1 MAGNAESQASAIQR
15 LGMLGGAF
23 DPPHRAHYALAQ
35 AAIDQLQLD
44 QLRVMPTGQAW
55 HKARTLTAAEH
66 RLALCTLAFAGLD
79 RVVVDPRE
87 TLRSGATYTFD
98 TLSELRAE
106 FPAAQLFLVLGEDQ
120 ARVFTTWHRWEA
132 IVKLAII
139 CVAARADESG
149 ASGGFSTESGPTT
162 PFQRL
167 ELPLLSVSATDI
179 RQRVASH
186 KSVSP
191 LVFDSVAR
199 YIEQHHL
206 YLTT

>member
-1 MAGNAESQASAIQR
+1 MTVRSDTKPQTITR

-23 DPPHRAHYALAQ
+23 DPPHRAHFALAQ
-35 AAIDQLQLD
+35 AALNQLQLD
-44 QLRVMPTGQAW
+44 QLRIVPTGQAW
-55 HKARTLTAAEH
+55 HKSRVLTAPEH
-66 RLALCTLAFAGLD
+66 RLAMCELGFASLD
-79 RVVVDPRE
+79 RAVIDPRE

-120 ARVFTTWHRWEA
+120 ARSFTTWHRWEA
-132 IVKLAII
+132 IAKLAII
-139 CVAARADESG
+139 CVAARADEPG
-149 ASGGFSTESGPTT
+149 ATGGFFAESAPTI
-162 PFQRL
+162 PFKRL
-167 ELPLLSVSATDI
+167 ELPLLPLSATDI
-179 RQRVASH
+179 RQRVASQ

-206 YLTT
+206 YLTP

>member
-1 MAGNAESQASAIQR
+1 MASSGDSKTQVVTR

-23 DPPHRAHYALAQ
+23 DPPHRAHFALAQ

-44 QLRVMPTGQAW
+44 QLRVIPTGQAW
-55 HKARTLTAAEH
+55 HKSRALTAAEH
-66 RLALCTLAFAGLD
+66 RVAMCELSFTGLD
-79 RVVVDPRE
+79 RAVIDRRE
-87 TLRSGATYTFD
+87 TLRDGATYTFD
-98 TLSELRAE
+98 SLLELRAE

-120 ARVFTTWHRWEA
+120 ARAFTTWHRWEA
-132 IVKLAII
+132 IAELAII

-149 ASGGFSTESGPTT
+149 ATGGFSTQSAPTP
-162 PFQRL
+162 PFKRL
-167 ELPLLSVSATDI
+167 ELPLLPVSATDI

-186 KSVSP
+186 ESVSP

-206 YLTT
+206 YLTP

>member
-1 MAGNAESQASAIQR
+1 MASIVDSNPRSVTR

-23 DPPHRAHYALAQ
+23 DPPHRAHFALAQ
-35 AAIDQLQLD
+35 AAINQLQLD
-44 QLRVMPTGQAW
+44 QLRIVPTGQAW
-55 HKARTLTAAEH
+55 HKTRTLTAAEH
-66 RLALCTLAFAGLD
+66 RLAMCELGFAGLD
-79 RVVVDPRE
+79 RAVIDSRE
-87 TLRSGATYTFD
+87 TQRVGATYTFD

-120 ARVFTTWHRWEA
+120 ARAFTTWHRWEA
-132 IVKLAII
+132 IADLAII
-139 CVAARADESG
+139 CVADRADVSG
-149 ASGGFSTESGPTT
+149 TSGVFSTQSAPTS

-167 ELPLLSVSATDI
+167 ELPLLPLSATDI

>member
-1 MAGNAESQASAIQR
+1 MSGAVDTTSHAIAR

-23 DPPHRAHYALAQ
+23 DPPHCAHAALAQ
-35 AAIDQLQLD
+35 AAIDQLKLD
-44 QLRVMPTGQAW
+44 QLRVIPTGQAW
-55 HKARTLTAAEH
+55 HKARALTPATN
-66 RLALCTLAFAGLD
+66 RLAMCKLGFAGLD
-79 RVVVDPRE
+79 RAVVDPRE
-87 TLRSGATYTFD
+87 TLRTGATYTFD
-98 TLSELRAE
+98 TLSELRLE
-106 FPAAQLFLVLGEDQ
+106 FPKAQLFLVLGEDQ
-120 ARVFTTWHRWEA
+120 ARAFTTWHRWEA
-132 IVKLAII
+132 IAKLAII

-149 ASGGFSTESGPTT
+149 ATAGFSSEFAPTP

-167 ELPLLSVSATDI
+167 ELPLLHVSATVI

-186 KSVSP
+186 KSISP

>member
-1 MAGNAESQASAIQR
+1 MAESLVVKPQAIAR

-23 DPPHRAHYALAQ
+23 DPPHRAHFALAQ

-44 QLRVMPTGQAW
+44 QLRIIPTGQAW
-55 HKARTLTAAEH
+55 HKVRALSAPEH
-66 RLALCTLAFAGLD
+66 RMAMCELGFAGLN
-79 RVVVDPRE
+79 RAMIDPRE

-98 TLSELRAE
+98 TLSELRVE
-106 FPAAQLFLVLGEDQ
+106 FPVAQLFLVLGEDQ
-120 ARVFTTWHRWEA
+120 ARAFTTWHLWEA
-132 IVKLAII
+132 IAKLAII
-139 CVAARADESG
+139 CVAARADDSGNSVVSSAES
-149 ASGGFSTESGPTT
+149 APTF
-162 PFQRL
+162 PFERL
-167 ELPLLSVSATDI
+167 ELPLLPLSATDI

-206 YLTT
+206 YLTN

>member
-1 MAGNAESQASAIQR
+1 MALNDDTQPQAIAR
-15 LGMLGGAF
+15 LGVLGGAF
-23 DPPHRAHYALAQ
+23 DPPHRAHFALAQ
-35 AAIDQLQLD
+35 AALHQLQLD
-44 QLRVMPTGQAW
+44 HLRVIPTGQAW
-55 HKARTLTAAEH
+55 HKARTLTAVEH
-66 RLALCTLAFAGLD
+66 RLALCALCFAGLG
-79 RVVVDPRE
+79 RTVVDPRE

-98 TLSELRAE
+98 TLTELRSE
-106 FPAAQLFLVLGEDQ
+106 FPAAQLFLILGEDQ

-132 IVKLAII
+132 IAKLAII

-149 ASGGFSTESGPTT
+149 VTVGFPTGT
-162 PFQRL
+162 APKPPFQRL
-167 ELPLLSVSATDI
+167 ELPLLPLSATDI
-179 RQRVASH
+179 RQRVASQ

>member
-1 MAGNAESQASAIQR
+1 MASRVDTKPLAIAR

-23 DPPHRAHYALAQ
+23 DPPHSAHYALAQ
-35 AAIDQLQLD
+35 AAVDQLQLD
-44 QLRVMPTGQAW
+44 QLHIVPTGQAW
-55 HKARTLTAAEH
+55 HKTRTLTPAEH
-66 RLALCTLAFAGLD
+66 RVAMCRLGFEGLA

-87 TLRSGATYTFD
+87 TLRAGATFTFD

-120 ARVFTTWHRWEA
+120 ARAFTTWHRWEDIA
-132 IVKLAII
+132 KLAII
-139 CVAARADESG
+139 CVAARAEESR
-149 ASGGFSTESGPTT
+149 ATAGFFTESAPKY

-167 ELPLLSVSATDI
+167 ELPLLPVSATDI

-186 KSVSP
+186 KSISP

-206 YLTT
+206 YLIP

>member
-1 MAGNAESQASAIQR
+1 MAAKVDTKPRAIAR

-44 QLRVMPTGQAW
+44 QLQVIPTGQAW
-55 HKARTLTAAEH
+55 HKARGLTAVEH
-66 RLALCTLAFAGLD
+66 RLAMCELGFAGLD
-79 RVVVDPRE
+79 CAVIDPRE
-87 TLRSGATYTFD
+87 TLRSGPTYTWD
-98 TLSELRAE
+98 TLSELHLE

-120 ARVFTTWHRWEA
+120 ARAFTTWHRWEA
-132 IVKLAII
+132 IAKLAII
-139 CVAARADESG
+139 CVAARTDESR
-149 ASGGFSTESGPTT
+149 AIGGFSTESAPKP

-167 ELPLLSVSATDI
+167 ELPLLPLSATDI

>member
-1 MAGNAESQASAIQR
+1 MASSVDSKLAAIAR

-23 DPPHRAHYALAQ
+23 DPPHRAHFALAQ
-35 AAIDQLQLD
+35 AALDQLQLD
-44 QLRVMPTGQAW
+44 QLRIVPTGQAW
-55 HKARTLTAAEH
+55 HKTRTLTAAEH
-66 RLALCTLAFAGLD
+66 RVAMCELGFAGLD
-79 RVVVDPRE
+79 RAVIDPRE
-87 TLRSGATYTFD
+87 TQRAGATYTFD
-98 TLSELRAE
+98 TLSELRRE
-106 FPAAQLFLVLGEDQ
+106 FPAAQLFLLLGEDQ
-120 ARVFTTWHRWEA
+120 ARAFTTWHRWESIA
-132 IVKLAII
+132 DLAII

-149 ASGGFSTESGPTT
+149 ATGGFSIQSAPTP

-167 ELPLLSVSATDI
+167 ELPLLPVSATDI

>member
-1 MAGNAESQASAIQR
+1 MASRPKTNPHAIAR
-15 LGMLGGAF
+15 LGVLGGAF
-23 DPPHRAHYALAQ
+23 DPPHRAHFALAQ

-44 QLRVMPTGQAW
+44 QLRLIPTGNAW
-55 HKARTLTAAEH
+55 HKARALTIAHH
-66 RLALCTLAFAGLD
+66 RLAMCALAFADLD
-79 RVVVDPRE
+79 RAVIDPRE
-87 TLRSGATYTFD
+87 TLRSGASYTFD
-98 TLSELRAE
+98 TLTQLCLE

-120 ARVFTTWHRWEA
+120 ARAFTTWHRWEEIA
-132 IVKLAII
+132 KLAII

-149 ASGGFSTESGPTT
+149 ATGGLSTESAPKT

-167 ELPLLSVSATDI
+167 ELPLLPLSATDI